1 MRVSILAQRHAGR
14 FNPVR
19 TLASTTASSNSIV
32 FHLTSIDREDNASK
46 RTSPSS
52 QQTRSFSI
60 KIPDAASTNFQK
72 NAALPPIEIT
82 RSKKAYAST
91 KATGDDDENDT
102 LSKAPVKKAASDD
115 GFDFLGIKTMIPE
128 WKNMFNKDTI
138 FTDISAGLTVGCV
151 AIPLSLAIA
160 LASGVPAEV
169 GLVTAAVS
177 GVAGGLMGG
186 TTLAVTGP
194 AAAISLL
201 VVGAVQQHGLEA
213 LPVITMGCGLLQLAS
228 GATKLGVVAKLCPVS
243 VIAGF
248 TTGVGTLILTN
259 QLPKALGMT
268 APSGLNPI
276 ELLGFIGQHMTE
288 YANPAAAAVAV
299 GTSAAMFMLPKIHP
313 KMPSALVAVG
323 GATVATHAFGLDVSL
338 IGAIPSGIEAFQF
351 GFPALPPMEAVP
363 SLAASTFLIYSMTSV
378 ESLLSCAALEKMKK
392 TSYKHN
398 PDQELIGQGL
408 ANMGSAMF
416 MGMPVT
422 SVIARSSLNAR
433 LNASTR
439 LPALVQSGFV
449 FSGVVFM
456 SSTIALIPMSALSGV
471 LITTGMGMLNPSE
484 FKHCYAV
491 QKLDAIP
498 FAATIGGMVSM
509 GLAEGIGIGCATAV
523 GMNMYQTYQV
533 NAAAASGAA
542 QSDTKMKAF
551 ELIQLPSSEGSKK
564 NGSKKN
570 DDDAMIWEA
579 RCGTQLPI
587 ARGMHTMVAA
597 ASSESEK
604 TFLDSDDAK
613 TMQMMDP
620 SKNTVWQLNGPV
632 NFLSMFEIDNMI
644 KKIEGQDST
653 EAIVLD
659 MQGVTLVEFTG
670 IEELVTRL
678 IEASDDHGGVPIQ
691 MLNLTED
698 IEKALDQC
706 DTTGRITRVSFNQ

>member
-1 MRVSILAQRHAGR
+1 
-14 FNPVR
+14 
-19 TLASTTASSNSIV
+19 
-32 FHLTSIDREDNASK
+32 
-46 RTSPSS
+46 
-52 QQTRSFSI
+52 
-60 KIPDAASTNFQK
+60 
-72 NAALPPIEIT
+72 
-82 RSKKAYAST
+82 
-91 KATGDDDENDT
+91 
-102 LSKAPVKKAASDD
+102 
-115 GFDFLGIKTMIPE
+115 
-128 WKNMFNKDTI
+128 
-138 FTDISAGLTVGCV
+138 
-151 AIPLSLAIA
+151 
-160 LASGVPAEV
+160 
-169 GLVTAAVS
+169 
-177 GVAGGLMGG
+177 
-186 TTLAVTGP
+186 
-194 AAAISLL
+194 
-201 VVGAVQQHGLEA
+201 
-213 LPVITMGCGLLQLAS
+213 
-228 GATKLGVVAKLCPVS
+228 
-243 VIAGF
+243 
-248 TTGVGTLILTN
+248 
-259 QLPKALGMT
+259 
-268 APSGLNPI
+268 
-276 ELLGFIGQHMTE
+276 
-288 YANPAAAAVAV
+288 
-299 GTSAAMFMLPKIHP
+299 
-313 KMPSALVAVG
+313 
-323 GATVATHAFGLDVSL
+323 
-338 IGAIPSGIEAFQF
+338 
-351 GFPALPPMEAVP
+351 
-363 SLAASTFLIYSMTSV
+363 
-378 ESLLSCAALEKMKK
+378 MKK

-456 SSTIALIPMSALSGV
+456 SSTIAMIPMPALSGV

-551 ELIQLPSSEGSKK
+551 ELIQLPSSSSSEGSKK
-564 NGSKKN
+564 NE
-570 DDDAMIWEA
+570 DDAMIWEA

-587 ARGMHTMVAA
+587 ARGMHTMVAS
-597 ASSESEK
+597 SSESSEK
-604 TFLDSDDAK
+604 TFSDSDDAK

-644 KKIEGQDST
+644 KKIEGQEST
-653 EAIVLD
+653 GAIVLD
-659 MQGVTLVEFTG
+659 MQGVTMVEFTG
-670 IEELVTRL
+670 VEELVTRL
-678 IEASDDHGGVPIQ
+678 IEASDDHGAVPIQ